1 MTSSRSVSR
10 WLSALSTVALLSADS
25 QGGTVAGARRDPLR
39 VRASEAFAPCL
50 APALDA
56 FTRGSGV
63 AAVLDVKEPDPPGEA
78 DVVVGDDSELTRLLE
93 AGVVDLNTSLDLG
106 YLPWVYVVPKRSPT
120 GSSSPLPGA
129 GRMYVLGGRLGREA
143 RESLGL
149 RAERL
154 RVSRDRDELRQ
165 AEYALVPRSLA
176 GPGEQR
182 SAGLRP
188 LVATAAAVTGAR
200 QAAAAHQLLAF
211 LKDPAGRALL
221 SSCLVDPGEASGRVA
236 LGAEAAGAYAAA
248 VVDWWLPD
256 CSLQHNGYNDP
267 RQVLGAPDA
276 ANLGGKDRYQGMM
289 SLGQGGFATVDMGA
303 STIDGP
309 GPDIRVFQ
317 AISGEPVTLY
327 AAKSPEG
334 PFVLVGLREYCG
346 VRTPG
351 VYSNHC
357 DFDLHDAG
365 LSEARYFKIEDGEI
379 FPCLAGST
387 ITEGADLDAIQIL
400 NQKP

>member
-1 MTSSRSVSR
+1 
-10 WLSALSTVALLSADS
+10 
-25 QGGTVAGARRDPLR
+25 
-39 VRASEAFAPCL
+39 
-50 APALDA
+50 
-56 FTRGSGV
+56 
-63 AAVLDVKEPDPPGEA
+63 VLDVEEPDPPRDA

-93 AGVVDLNTSLDLG
+93 GGAVDLSTSFDLG
-106 YLPWVYVVPKRSPT
+106 YLPWVYVVPNRSPT
-120 GSSSPLPGA
+120 RSNPALPGA
-129 GRMYVLGGRLGREA
+129 GPMYVLGGRLGREA
-143 RESLGL
+143 RGSLGL
-149 RAERL
+149 GAERV
-154 RVSRDRDELRQ
+154 RVSRDRDLLRQ

-182 SAGLRP
+182 PARLRP
-188 LVATAAAVTGAR
+188 LVATAAAVRGAR
-200 QAAAAHQLLAF
+200 QAGAAHQLLAF

-221 SSCLVDPGEASGRVA
+221 SSCLLDASQASGRVA
-236 LGAEAAGAYAAA
+236 LGAEAAGAYVAS

-256 CSLQHNGYNDP
+256 CTLRHNGYGDAK
-267 RQVLGAPDA
+267 QVLGPPDA
-276 ANLGGKDRYQGMM
+276 VNLGGKDHYQGMM
-289 SLGQGGFATVDMGA
+289 SLGQGGFVTVDMGETA
-303 STIDGP
+303 IDGP
-309 GPDIRVFQ
+309 GPDVRVYQ
-317 AISGEPVTLY
+317 TTTGEPVSLY
-327 AAKSPEG
+327 GAPSPQG

-387 ITEGADLDAIQIL
+387 VTEGADIDAVQVL